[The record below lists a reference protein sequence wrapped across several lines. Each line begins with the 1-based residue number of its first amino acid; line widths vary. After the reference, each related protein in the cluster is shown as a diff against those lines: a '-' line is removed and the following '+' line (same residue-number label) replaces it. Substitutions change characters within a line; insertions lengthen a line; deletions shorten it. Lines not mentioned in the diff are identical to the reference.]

1 MNYLVQFEGSV
12 QVSKWA
18 VIEIPEELEAGVY
31 AVAEEDAEEA
41 NFVLEDGVPRPET
54 EDEFNSRMA
63 SLQAIGAAFDGRI
76 RRDFL
81 MTSSDWVVTKALEAD
96 EAVPSAWTTYRQ
108 ALRDITAHADWPLL
122 EEADWPV
129 AP

>member
-31 AVAEEDAEEA
+31 AVAEEDSEES

-63 SLQAIGAAFDGRI
+63 SLLSTSTAFDNRI
-76 RRDFL
+76 QRDFL
-81 MTSSDWVVTKALEAD
+81 MTQSDWVVTKALEAD
-96 EAVPSAWTTYRQ
+96 EAVPSAWATYRQ